1 MGYDRQK
8 VINIALAE
16 VGYLEKKSNSQLDDK
31 TANAGSKNYNKY
43 SRDLAVYPFYNGTK
57 TAVAWCD
64 IFVDWCFVQAYGL
77 EAALKLTCQPTNPS
91 VNYGAGCRWSRSYYS
106 DKGQLFDSPQPGDQ
120 IFYYN
125 STKDKI
131 AHTGLVYKVDS
142 KYVYTVE
149 GNTSGAS
156 GVIANGGGVH
166 TKKYSLTYARVAGYG
181 RPMYEDGYI
190 PPVAEEGATMANTST
205 LRNGSRGDAVK
216 ALQEKLNSLGYNS
229 GAADGI
235 FGVKTEAAVKQFQKA
250 KGLTADGIVGVKTSA
265 ALESAKAPTVAKEP
279 TDAEK
284 LDALWAWYL
293 QEIER

>member
-31 TANAGSKNYNKY
+31 SANAGSKNYNKY
-43 SRDLAVYPFYNGTK
+43 SRDLAVYPFYNGAK
-57 TAVAWCD
+57 TGVAWCD

-142 KYVYTVE
+142 MYVYTVE

-166 TKKYSLTYARVAGYG
+166 TKKYSLTYARIAGYG
-181 RPMYEDGYI
+181 RPKYEDGYV
-190 PPVAEEGATMANTST
+190 PTEVKEESAVTDT
-205 LRNGSRGDAVK
+205 LRNGSRGDAVR

-265 ALESAKAPTVAKEP
+265 ALENAKAPTVTKEP

>member
-8 VINIALAE
+8 VIDVALAE

-31 TANAGSKNYNKY
+31 TANAGDKNYNKY
-43 SRDLAVYPFYNGTK
+43 SRDLAVYPFYNGAK

-91 VNYGAGCRWSRSYYS
+91 VNYGAGCQWSRSYYS
-106 DKGQLFDSPQPGDQ
+106 DKGQLFESPQPGDQ

-156 GVIANGGGVH
+156 GVVANGGGVH
-166 TKKYSLTYARVAGYG
+166 TKKYSLTYARIAGYG
-181 RPMYEDGYI
+181 RPKYEDDYVPTEVKGEST
-190 PPVAEEGATMANTST
+190 VTDT

-229 GAADGI
+229 GTADGI
-235 FGVKTEAAVKQFQKA
+235 FGAKTEAAVKQFQKA
-250 KGLTADGIVGVKTSA
+250 NGLTTDGIVGKKTLA
-265 ALESAKAPTVAKEP
+265 ALDGTKAPAVTKEL
-279 TDAEK
+279 TDDEK

-293 QEIER
+293 QEIDR